1 MTDIA
6 VGLARCC
13 RGRAGDVAARLV
25 GESDM
30 STIEEKASLSDPT
43 PEMIDAGARALAR
56 SMLLEHLGP
65 TSLETL
71 AELVLREAL
80 PLNAA

>member
-1 MTDIA
+1 
-6 VGLARCC
+6 
-13 RGRAGDVAARLV
+13 
-25 GESDM
+25 M

-43 PEMIDAGARALAR
+43 PEMIEAGARALAR